1 MIQALLGSVVNAL
14 VKYGLL
20 IAALAWAGFRF
31 YGWAQE
37 GHQQARE
44 ASIRVQAMATQLED
58 ARSAQRAAELSLEL
72 SRRMAEER
80 LQAQAEARRKA
91 ETKLKELQ
99 DALTDHPDGAAGRVP
114 DSVLDAIQGAR
125 RQPGPGAP

>member
-1 MIQALLGSVVNAL
+1 MIRALLGSAVSAL

-20 IAALAWAGFRF
+20 IAAIAWAGFRF

-44 ASIRVQAMATQLED
+44 ASNRVQEMATQLEE
-58 ARSAQRAAELSLEL
+58 ARRAQRAAELSLEL

-80 LQAQAEARRKA
+80 LQAQAEARRQA
-91 ETKLKELQ
+91 EAKLKELQ
-99 DALTDHPDGAAGRVP
+99 DALADHPDWAAGRVP
-114 DSVLDAIQGAR
+114 DRVLDALQGRRAR
-125 RQPGPGAP
+125 P

>member
-1 MIQALLGSVVNAL
+1 MIQALLGSAVSAL
-14 VKYGLL
+14 VKWGLL
-20 IAALAWAGFRF
+20 IAVVILAAFRF

-44 ASIRVQAMATQLED
+44 ASIRVQAMATQLE
-58 ARSAQRAAELSLEL
+58 AAQNAQRASELALEL

-80 LQAQAEARRKA
+80 LQAQAQARREA

-99 DALTDHPDGAAGRVP
+99 DALKDHPDWAAGRVP

-125 RQPGPGAP
+125 QRPGPGAP

>member
-1 MIQALLGSVVNAL
+1 VIKALLGAVVNSL

-20 IAALAWAGFRF
+20 IVAIAWAGFRF
-31 YGWAQE
+31 YEWAQE

-58 ARSAQRAAELSLEL
+58 ARSAQRAAELSLEM

-80 LQAQAEARRKA
+80 LQAQAEARRQA

-99 DALTDHPDGAAGRVP
+99 DALTDHPDWAAGRVP
-114 DSVLDAIQGAR
+114 DRVLDALQGR
-125 RQPGPGAP
+125 RDRP